1 MDTTTFSRILE
12 FNEKLED
19 WIQYSERL
27 EYFFTANNI
36 DDANEKRAIL
46 LTVIGPKAYKATQAI

>member
-1 MDTTTFSRILE
+1 MAATTFSRILE

-36 DDANEKRAIL
+36 DDANKKRAIL